1 MPVVPWKT
9 IEAPVSEAHYLALI
23 SYLPLKDFRALPK
36 FFRFTSEIR
45 QQLRTAPGLI
55 GYSLDA
61 RPFSKKF
68 WTLSVWHDWQ
78 SLINFVNQIP
88 HSHIMRQLSAH
99 LGKSQFAQWQLQA
112 HEVPPDWHAAKAR
125 ITQT

>member
-1 MPVVPWKT
+1 M
-9 IEAPVSEAHYLALI
+9 EAPAPDAHYLALI
-23 SYLPLKDFRALPK
+23 SYLPIKHFSALPK

-45 QQLRTAPGLI
+45 QQLRTAPGLV

-68 WTLSVWHDWQ
+68 WTLSVWRDQQ
-78 SLINFVNQIP
+78 SLNDFVNQVP
-88 HSHIMRQLSAH
+88 HSRIMRDLSPH

-112 HEVPPDWHAAKAR
+112 HEIPPEWHTAKAR